1 MVNDAFTGS
10 TVVGNNAS
18 ACAHYLLTNRQPQG
32 LTIRDWGD
40 VAHFPSKCSLQ

>member
-1 MVNDAFTGS
+1 MMHLP
-10 TVVGNNAS
+10 VGNNAS

-32 LTIRDWGD
+32 LTIRDSGD